1 MNRLKLTILN
11 FLLLTLPT
19 LAWAGAGGG
28 KKAEMLEKKVSLQ
41 GLNWLNYF
49 FAKWYN
55 ENLWVY
61 ALIVTALM
69 GLVGGVIAVVTDVF
83 LKAIGMEVSKIEH
96 HE

>member
-1 MNRLKLTILN
+1 M
-11 FLLLTLPT
+11 
-19 LAWAGAGGG
+19 
-28 KKAEMLEKKVSLQ
+28 
-41 GLNWLNYF
+41 NYF

-61 ALIVTALM
+61 AIIVTVLM
-69 GLVGGVIAVVTDVF
+69 GLVGGAIAMVTDVV

>member
-1 MNRLKLTILN
+1 VKRAKLVIFD

-19 LAWAGAGGG
+19 LAWAA
-28 KKAEMLEKKVSLQ
+28 AEKSELLEKKVSLQ

-61 ALIVTALM
+61 ALIVTVLM
-69 GLVGGVIAVVTDVF
+69 GVVGGLIAVVTDVF

-96 HE
+96 RE

>member
-1 MNRLKLTILN
+1 MKRAKLVIFN

-19 LAWAGAGGG
+19 LAWAA
-28 KKAEMLEKKVSLQ
+28 AEKSELLEKKVSLQ
-41 GLNWLNYF
+41 GLNWVNYF

-61 ALIVTALM
+61 AIIVTVLM
-69 GLVGGVIAVVTDVF
+69 GLVGAAIAVVTDVV
-83 LKAIGMEVSKIEH
+83 LKAIGMEVSKIER